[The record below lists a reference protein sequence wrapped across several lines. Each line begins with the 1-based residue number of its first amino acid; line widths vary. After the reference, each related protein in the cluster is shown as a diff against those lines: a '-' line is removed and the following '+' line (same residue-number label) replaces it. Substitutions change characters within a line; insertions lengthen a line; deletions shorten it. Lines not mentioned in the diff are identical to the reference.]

1 MLNVVLLGLVSFF
14 SDVSSEMV
22 YPIIPLYLVNVF
34 GATPA
39 MVGIIEGIAESL
51 ASILKVF
58 SGHIADKYRHK
69 KPLAFIGYSGGLFYK
84 AALVFAT
91 SWVGILGARVIDRL
105 GKGIRTAPRDVLICE
120 SAPKDNLGKSF
131 GLHKALDMAG
141 SALGILISF
150 FLVNFSK
157 GDFNYKRLFI
167 ISAIPAFI
175 GLILLSSVKEKK
187 LPRCEIER
195 ENFFKN
201 FKKLDIRLKLFLF
214 IAFLFTLG
222 NSSNAFLLLRA
233 QNKGFSESGVI
244 LLYFIYN
251 VSASLFA
258 MPLGK
263 LSDKIGRKRLLVL
276 AYVVFAFVYFGF
288 AVAPNK
294 ASIVVLFF
302 IYGIY
307 TAMNSGAERAFIAE
321 ISPKELKG
329 TMLGLD
335 SSLVGIALLPAST
348 IAGFLFVVSPAAP
361 FFFGGS
367 LALAAAIGLNF
378 AMKKPDVG
386 NALHAFRETP

>member
-84 AALVFAT
+84 AALVFAS
-91 SWVGILGARVIDRL
+91 SWVGILGARVVDRL

-150 FLVNFSK
+150 FLVNFSA

-167 ISAIPAFI
+167 ISAVPAVI
-175 GLILLSSVKEKK
+175 GLIMLSFVKEKK
-187 LPRCEIER
+187 LPRCETER
-195 ENFFKN
+195 INIFKN
-201 FKKLDIRLKLFLF
+201 FNKLDTRLKFFLL
-214 IAFLFTLG
+214 IAFIFTLG

-233 QNKGFSESGVI
+233 QDKGFSPSYVI

-251 VSASLFA
+251 VSASLLA
-258 MPLGK
+258 LPLGK

-276 AYVVFAFVYFGF
+276 GYGIFAFVYFGF
-288 AVAPNK
+288 AVAQNK
-294 ASIVVLFF
+294 ATIVVMFVA
-302 IYGIY
+302 YGVY
-307 TAMNSGAERAFIAE
+307 TAMTAGAERAFISE
-321 ISPKELKG
+321 ISPKDLKG
-329 TMLGLD
+329 TMLGLH
-335 SSLVGIALLPAST
+335 SSLIGIALLPASA
-348 IAGFLFVVSPAAP
+348 IAGCLWDYAGASAP
-361 FFFGGS
+361 FFWGGS
-367 LALAAAIGLNF
+367 LAIAAAGALYF
-378 AMKKPDVG
+378 AMK
-386 NALHAFRETP
+386 TPKAVVSV